1 MEVVLENAGKRYQR
15 EWIFRNLSYSLQ
27 SGNSYAITGRN
38 GSGKSTLA
46 LMLIGQLIP
55 TEGKVIHKESG
66 QAIDE
71 HDVYKYTAMAAP
83 YLELIEEFT
92 VREMIEFHFRMKKK
106 ATEMT
111 ENDVLEYAWLT
122 EAAGKQV
129 KQLSSGMKQRLK
141 LSLAFL
147 SDCPLLVLDEPTS
160 NLDTHGVEWYLSRL
174 RSGLSHRLTVICS
187 NQPYEYEMCTDIIY
201 IEDFK

>member
-15 EWIFRNLSYSLQ
+15 EWIFRNLSYNFQ
-27 SGNSYAITGRN
+27 SGQSYAITGKN

-46 LMLIGQLIP
+46 LLLIGQLIP
-55 TEGKVIHKESG
+55 TDGKVFHIQSG
-66 QAIDE
+66 KAIDE
-71 HDVYKYTAMAAP
+71 HEVYRYTAMAAP

-92 VREMIEFHFRMKKK
+92 VKEMIEFHFKMKKM
-106 ATEMT
+106 AIDMT
-111 ENDVLEYAWLT
+111 ESEVLEYAWLA

-147 SDCPLLVLDEPTS
+147 SDCPLMVLDEPTS
-160 NLDTHGVEWYLSRL
+160 NLDTHGVDWYIKRL
-174 RSGLSHRLTVICS
+174 QSVLPGRLTVICS
-187 NQPYEYEMCTDIIY
+187 NQSYEYEMCKYNISV
-201 IEDFK
+201 EDFK

>member
-1 MEVVLENAGKRYQR
+1 MEVILENAGKRYQR
-15 EWIFRNLSYSLQ
+15 EWIFRNLSYTLQ

-46 LMLIGQLIP
+46 LLLIGQLIP
-55 TEGKVIHKESG
+55 TEGKVFYRKSG
-66 QAIDE
+66 NAIDE
-71 HDVYKYTAMAAP
+71 HNVYQNTAMAAP

-92 VREMIEFHFRMKKK
+92 VSEMIEFHFRMKKK
-106 ATEMT
+106 VVEMT
-111 ENDVLEYAWLT
+111 ENDILEYAWLT
-122 EAAGKQV
+122 EAAGKQI

-160 NLDTHGVEWYLSRL
+160 NLDTHGVDWYLDRLQSEISR
-174 RSGLSHRLTVICS
+174 RLTVICS
-187 NQPYEYEMCTDIIY
+187 NQSYEYEMCTHNISV
-201 IEDFK
+201 EDFK